1 MSFPRKREEVE
12 SRLKK
17 LAYSPDGNEHRPWLE
32 REVKRANLPQ
42 SAKMSFL

>member
-17 LAYSPDGNEHRPWLE
+17 LAYSSDGSEHRPRLE
-32 REVKRANLPQ
+32 RRLKWANPPQ